1 MNIQEISKIKEL
13 FWKSGYGSI
22 NIEEAKHL
30 NDYINQKKP
39 KDFLEIGTAS
49 GFSGGLI
56 CCFLEENNQSANF
69 TTVDYDNT
77 FFGDLKKE
85 NGFLVSSIYK
95 GQKIKI
101 NQKKFKIS
109 ADIAEGGNFFDMAFI
124 DANHMHPWP
133 TLDTIALLP
142 KLKKPSILFHHDYNL
157 FKIQK
162 DSKGIGPKYLFD
174 QWIPNKRKRLKGNK
188 GNLIAF
194 EIDKEAEFYSRILS
208 DSLHLPWTINEYHF
222 PKRGSGAMNNC
233 YERYREIISKYYD
246 KSLLETFENRYTTF
260 YHKNNNVINSK
271 LRYLKSRL
279 KTVLKS

>member
-1 MNIQEISKIKEL
+1 MNIQEISKIREL
-13 FWKSGYGSI
+13 FWMNGYGSI
-22 NIEEAKHL
+22 NIEEAKHI
-30 NDYINQKKP
+30 NDFINLKKP

-56 CCFLEENNQSANF
+56 CCFLEENDQSANF
-69 TTVDYDNT
+69 TTVDHDNT

-85 NGFLVSSIYK
+85 NGFLINSIYK

-109 ADIAEGGNFFDMAFI
+109 ADIAESNSSFDMAFI

-162 DSKGIGPKYLFD
+162 DSKGVGPKYLFD
-174 QWIPNKRKRLKGNK
+174 QWIPNKRTRLKGNK
-188 GNLIAF
+188 GNLIAL
-194 EIDKEAEFYSRILS
+194 EIDKDPEFYSGILS
-208 DSLHLPWTINEYHF
+208 DSLHLPWSINEYHF
-222 PKRGSGAMNNC
+222 PKRGSGVLQDC
-233 YERYREIISKYYD
+233 YERYRKIISNYYD
-246 KSLLETFENRYTTF
+246 KCLLETFENRYKTF
-260 YHKNNNVINSK
+260 YQKNNNVINIK
-271 LRYLKSRL
+271 LRFLKSEL
-279 KTVLKS
+279 KKILRR